1 MGKSGGQLNQVRKR
15 RQLNKMPKAI
25 NNNNNNMPM
34 EMDEEFMDNNNM
46 RMDNNNM
53 RMDNNNMRMKDID
66 MNEMPMDDIDMNE
79 MPMPKNNNNN
89 NNNNNNLE
97 KKCPPGCVPE
107 KTNEEKGI
115 RGIINNIKN
124 APEKLNKGVKKTQDD
139 ALNALGNKSNEIK
152 NNTLSAI
159 GDFTGNISKKMNKKV
174 SENQPKPKL
183 NLENNREENNQE
195 EDITIGGGKRTMK
208 YRRGKINA
216 RGKRRTAKGK
226 KRNTRGK
233 KRTAKGKGKKRNARG
248 KKRTAKRRN

>member
-34 EMDEEFMDNNNM
+34 EMDEEFMDNNN
-46 RMDNNNM
+46 NM
-53 RMDNNNMRMKDID
+53 RMDNNNMRMEDID

-79 MPMPKNNNNN
+79 MPMPK
-89 NNNNNNLE
+89 NNNNNLE

-124 APEKLNKGVKKTQDD
+124 APEELNKGVKKTQDN

-183 NLENNREENNQE
+183 NLENNQE

-208 YRRGKINA
+208 YRRGKKNA
-216 RGKRRTAKGK
+216 RGKRRTAK
-226 KRNTRGK
+226 
-233 KRTAKGKGKKRNARG
+233 
-248 KKRTAKRRN
+248 RRY

>member
-1 MGKSGGQLNQVRKR
+1 MGKSG
-15 RQLNKMPKAI
+15 RQLNKMPKA
-25 NNNNNNMPM
+25 NNNNNMPM

-53 RMDNNNMRMKDID
+53 RMEDID
-66 MNEMPMDDIDMNE
+66 MNEMPMNDIDMNE
-79 MPMPKNNNNN
+79 MPMPK
-89 NNNNNNLE
+89 NNNNNLE

-124 APEKLNKGVKKTQDD
+124 APEELNKGVKKTQDN
-139 ALNALGNKSNEIK
+139 ALNALSNKSNEIK

-183 NLENNREENNQE
+183 NLENNQE
-195 EDITIGGGKRTMK
+195 EDITI
-208 YRRGKINA
+208 
-216 RGKRRTAKGK
+216 
-226 KRNTRGK
+226 
-233 KRTAKGKGKKRNARG
+233 
-248 KKRTAKRRN
+248 

>member
-1 MGKSGGQLNQVRKR
+1 
-15 RQLNKMPKAI
+15 
-25 NNNNNNMPM
+25 
-34 EMDEEFMDNNNM
+34 
-46 RMDNNNM
+46 
-53 RMDNNNMRMKDID
+53 
-66 MNEMPMDDIDMNE
+66 
-79 MPMPKNNNNN
+79 MPMPK
-89 NNNNNNLE
+89 NNNNNLE

-124 APEKLNKGVKKTQDD
+124 APEKLNNGVKKTQDD

-183 NLENNREENNQE
+183 NLENNREE
-195 EDITIGGGKRTMK
+195 DITIGGGKRTKK
-208 YRRGKINA
+208 YRRGKRNA
-216 RGKRRTAKGK
+216 RGKKRTAKGK
-226 KRNTRGK
+226 GKGK

>member
-15 RQLNKMPKAI
+15 RQLNKMPKA
-25 NNNNNNMPM
+25 NNNNMPM
-34 EMDEEFMDNNNM
+34 EMDEEFMDNNNNNMRMDNNNM

-53 RMDNNNMRMKDID
+53 RMDNNNMRMEDMPMNDID
-66 MNEMPMDDIDMNE
+66 MNEMPMNDIDMNE
-79 MPMPKNNNNN
+79 MPMNEMPMPK
-89 NNNNNNLE
+89 NNNNNLE

-124 APEKLNKGVKKTQDD
+124 APEKLNNGVKKTQDD

-183 NLENNREENNQE
+183 NLENNREE
-195 EDITIGGGKRTMK
+195 DITIGGGKRTKK
-208 YRRGKINA
+208 YRRG
-216 RGKRRTAKGK
+216 
-226 KRNTRGK
+226 
-233 KRTAKGKGKKRNARG
+233 KRNARG

>member
-15 RQLNKMPKAI
+15 RQLNKMPKA
-25 NNNNNNMPM
+25 NNNNMPM
-34 EMDEEFMDNNNM
+34 EMDEEFMDNNNNNMRMDNNNM

-53 RMDNNNMRMKDID
+53 RMDNNNMRMEDMPMNDID
-66 MNEMPMDDIDMNE
+66 MNEMPMNDIDMNE
-79 MPMPKNNNNN
+79 MPMPK
-89 NNNNNNLE
+89 NNNNNLE

-124 APEKLNKGVKKTQDD
+124 APEKLNNGVKKTQDD

-183 NLENNREENNQE
+183 NLENNREE
-195 EDITIGGGKRTMK
+195 DITIGGGKRTKK
-208 YRRGKINA
+208 YRRG
-216 RGKRRTAKGK
+216 
-226 KRNTRGK
+226 
-233 KRTAKGKGKKRNARG
+233 KRNARG

>member
-34 EMDEEFMDNNNM
+34 EMDEEFMDNNN
-46 RMDNNNM
+46 NM
-53 RMDNNNMRMKDID
+53 RMDNNNMRMEDID

-79 MPMPKNNNNN
+79 MPMPK
-89 NNNNNNLE
+89 NNNNNLE

-183 NLENNREENNQE
+183 NLENNQE

-208 YRRGKINA
+208 YRRGK
-216 RGKRRTAKGK
+216 K
-226 KRNTRGK
+226 
-233 KRTAKGKGKKRNARG
+233 NARG
-248 KKRTAKRRN
+248 KKRTAKRRY